1 MTARDLPNIDAN
13 LFRGPDL
20 ATLPGASRATHKPH
34 ILLLYG
40 SLRERS
46 YSRFLTLEAERLLQ
60 AFGAETRAFDPR
72 DLPLPDAVPDT
83 HTKVREL
90 RKMAPWS
97 EGQVWCSPERHGE
110 MTGIMKAQI
119 DPALN
124 RRCEA
129 NAGQDLGGHAR

>member
-1 MTARDLPNIDAN
+1 MS
-13 LFRGPDL
+13 GPDEVFSWDGQGDWPPSSRRDHTL
-20 ATLPGASRATHKPH
+20 ASA
-34 ILLLYG
+34 
-40 SLRERS
+40 LRNSVVWYFQRI
-46 YSRFLTLEAERLLQ
+46 AERLLQ